1 MKNSNYK
8 NVWQFKIVLEDT
20 KPTIWRRIQVSEN
33 YSFWDLHVAIQDA
46 MGWADYH
53 LHQFETIELK
63 PRNIKY
69 IGIPD
74 EDDCMNTVPGWKEKI
89 SDWFSPDNRKTMRYV
104 YDFGD
109 SWNHKITLEKILP
122 REEKTKY
129 PICIAGALACP
140 PEDCGGIGGYYDLLE
155 IMDNPKHEE
164 YKDMIEWLGGE
175 KFNPEDFDIAEIEFD
190 NPRERLRDMRKNAG

>member
-20 KPTIWRRIQVSEN
+20 KPTIWRRIQTPEN
-33 YSFWDLHVAIQDA
+33 YTLWDLHVAIQDA

-63 PRNIKY
+63 PGNIKY

-74 EDDCMNTVPGWKEKI
+74 EDDCMNTAPGWKEKI
-89 SDWFSPDNRKTMRYV
+89 SDWFSLDNRKTMRYV

-122 REEKTKY
+122 KEKKIKY